1 MLKVPPTKTNF
12 KQEKDEQAKIDKSKI
27 YLVKNTINQPHQP
40 NPHQK
45 HLIVYTN
52 QGLLHRQPQQFL

>member
-27 YLVKNTINQPHQP
+27 YLVKKYHQPRHQP
-40 NPHQK
+40 NPHQN
-45 HLIVYTN
+45 I
-52 QGLLHRQPQQFL
+52 